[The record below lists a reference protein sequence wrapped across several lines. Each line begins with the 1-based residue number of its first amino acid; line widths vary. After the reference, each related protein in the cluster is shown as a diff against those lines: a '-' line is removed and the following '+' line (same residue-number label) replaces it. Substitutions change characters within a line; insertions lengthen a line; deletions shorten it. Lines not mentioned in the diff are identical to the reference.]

1 MWLSDVVL
9 GNLWCLEECAVKAMA
24 NELCKIIVL
33 KMKRPRFFWNA
44 DVWNFPLLFSFLYID
59 GRNNI
64 VSSVKQYC
72 FTSQTQVFDDSNN
85 IVWRVKNKC
94 WMLRNVK

>member
-33 KMKRPRFFWNA
+33 KMMRPRLFWNA
-44 DVWNFPLLFSFLYID
+44 DVWNFSLLFSFLYID

-72 FTSQTQVFDDSNN
+72 FTSQTLVFGSSNN
-85 IVWRVKNKC
+85 EVI
-94 WMLRNVK
+94 